1 MTYQQALL
9 AHLLRTNEQQV
20 ASCDAFVAL
29 PSAETDAERAQW
41 RERALARVR
50 EVYCWDTVSSSY
62 EQLLRGLA
70 G

>member
-41 RERALARVR
+41 SLLNARFQADLAACQVALHYHRQIA
-50 EVYCWDTVSSSY
+50 E
-62 EQLLRGLA
+62 
-70 G
+70 